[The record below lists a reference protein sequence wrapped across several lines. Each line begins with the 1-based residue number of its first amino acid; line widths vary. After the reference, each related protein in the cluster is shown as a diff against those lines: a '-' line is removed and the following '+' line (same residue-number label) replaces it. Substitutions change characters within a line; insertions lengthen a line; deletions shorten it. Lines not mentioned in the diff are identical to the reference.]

1 MSDLPKRKLTLEDLR
16 VESFVTT
23 PVPEGG
29 TVNGLAEGSCPPAL
43 SCTSQT
49 CDVAGVTC
57 PRGCLEMS
65 CCYDNSS
72 CCTATCAT

>member
-1 MSDLPKRKLTLEDLR
+1 MSALPKKKLTLEDLR

-23 PVPEGG
+23 PTSQWG
-29 TVNGLAEGSCPPAL
+29 TVHGLDEGSCGL
-43 SCTSQT
+43 TCTSRSCDGAGPT
-49 CDVAGVTC
+49 CAAGCHTI
-57 PRGCLEMS
+57 S